1 MSFKHSGQQF
11 DLQYPSRQAELN
23 AWLALRGIQKQELAK
38 RLCLHPSMISRIL
51 QGQRRPAKRIAEL
64 VALGIPARLLPEPG
78 PAPGRPYKKSPPL
91 LGSAPKEEEG

>member
-1 MSFKHSGQQF
+1 MSFKRSGQQF

-38 RLCLHPSMISRIL
+38 RLCLHPSMITRIL

-78 PAPGRPYKKSPPL
+78 PSPGRPSKNSPPP
-91 LGSAPKEEEG
+91 LGAFAREEEN